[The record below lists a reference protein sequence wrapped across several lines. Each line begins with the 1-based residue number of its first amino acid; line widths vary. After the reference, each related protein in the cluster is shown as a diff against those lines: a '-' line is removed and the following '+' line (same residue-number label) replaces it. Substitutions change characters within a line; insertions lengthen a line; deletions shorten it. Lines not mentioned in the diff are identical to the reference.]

1 MALLNIHWD
10 AGYTIIIKDGIGFMT
25 TQMAPDLVEICFD
38 LETKSGEARFR
49 LGEAIKANDPL
60 SSNGIRNRAGR
71 FTMHPAV

>member
-1 MALLNIHWD
+1 MIS
-10 AGYTIIIKDGIGFMT
+10 FMT
-25 TQMAPDLVEICFD
+25 TQMAPDLMEICFD